1 MVTSRDVVSDSS
13 RDKSPLTAPMH
24 RVSSCIHV
32 RSSEV
37 FPVCEHAAQS
47 AAWCGTSFFVQVGR
61 LAGSADGCDD
71 ACLGSKQKNVVPDCV
86 VIRVRGAQFGGL
98 EKDCCVI
105 AARCGV
111 GRHMSRCQLTSES
124 ERLEAVILV
133 IVIVVLIPIAH
144 AITVGLTSA

>member
-13 RDKSPLTAPMH
+13 RDKSSLTAPMH

-32 RSSEV
+32 RASEV
-37 FPVCEHAAQS
+37 FPVSSMQPNL

-61 LAGSADGCDD
+61 LAGSAGGCDD
-71 ACLGSKQKNVVPDCV
+71 ACLGSKQKNLVPDCV
-86 VIRVRGAQFGGL
+86 VMCVRGAQFGRL

-111 GRHMSRCQLTSES
+111 GRHMSRCQLTSEF
-124 ERLEAVILV
+124 ERLEAVLLLG
-133 IVIVVLIPIAH
+133 IVIAALI
-144 AITVGLTSA
+144 SRQ